1 MQFLYIE
8 KKYDALA
15 FRKNWGW
22 ILAWGIALTVLGVLA
37 ISASIFTTLISVIFL
52 GGIFTVGGCV
62 MTINTFQYWWQKWS
76 GFFSHLIVALVYL
89 AFGLMLIFMPLPA
102 ALSITVLL
110 AIVFIIL
117 GFFRIIF
124 SATFQFPRWG
134 WTFLSG
140 IITLA
145 LGILILAQ
153 LPASG
158 LYIIGLFIG
167 IDLFIWGWAYIML
180 ALYAKNLN

>member
-1 MQFLYIE
+1 MQLSFKDNNMDKI
-8 KKYDALA
+8 A

-22 ILAWGIALTVLGVLA
+22 ILAWGIALTLLGAMA

-52 GGIFTVGGCV
+52 GIIFTVSGCV
-62 MTINTFQYWWQKWS
+62 MMINTFQYWWHKWK
-76 GFFSHLIVALVYL
+76 GFSSHLVIALVYL
-89 AFGLMLIFMPLPA
+89 VFGLMLMFTPIPA

-110 AIVFIIL
+110 AVVFIIL

-124 SATFQFPRWG
+124 SAAFQFPRWG

-145 LGILILAQ
+145 LGIVILAQ

-167 IDLFIWGWAYIML
+167 IDLFLWGWAYIML
-180 ALYAKNLN
+180 ALYAKSL